1 MWHKFISQ
9 NQVCFERILNF
20 GRTLYILVEIST
32 PPNLHSTQFL
42 PCFMVIEPVVTKQ
55 WPMNF
60 DRLLRLTGSILLT
73 AMIRTTEAQ
82 RWRVVGSS
90 LAGVEVVAIDRIF
103 DILARTVRGILAR
116 HRANTEQSGR
126 SAKVVALFLLQTLV
140 AIWYNFFNCMI
151 QSKWNQ
157 IIQE

>member
-20 GRTLYILVEIST
+20 GRTLYIFVKIFT
-32 PPNLHSTQFL
+32 PPNLHPTQFL

-55 WPMNF
+55 WPINF

-90 LAGVEVVAIDRIF
+90 LAGVKVVAIDRVF

-116 HRANTEQSGR
+116 HRANTESVKER
-126 SAKVVALFLLQTLV
+126 SRKPLLFPVTTCQWRTFRHGV
-140 AIWYNFFNCMI
+140 GVHF
-151 QSKWNQ
+151 S
-157 IIQE
+157 